1 MPRSF
6 RSRLR
11 ALFLFL
17 PVLLLTSCSSGTDWG
32 FPEGVSS
39 VNDIDPQELEPH
51 YFTPNFLRPMPEA
64 EEDPEIDSERTYDVS
79 NDVCFTHII
88 FSFRLCI

>member
-1 MPRSF
+1 MRDIPEDLHCSETNAFVGYPRK
-6 RSRLR
+6 
-11 ALFLFL
+11 
-17 PVLLLTSCSSGTDWG
+17 
-32 FPEGVSS
+32 GVSS

-51 YFTPNFLRPMPEA
+51 YFTPYFLRPISEA

-88 FSFRLCI
+88 CSFRHCI